1 MKKIF
6 SILIVSVIALA
17 FSSCSDYLEKF
28 PLDGP
33 SDATF
38 LQTEDELNIAIN
50 GVYNNLWFHS
60 TQDLSA
66 SGQFEYVLDNG
77 TDIGWDRNGK
87 VFTLVGNG
95 SQSSTE
101 VAFAVIW
108 SHFYTGIARCNF
120 ILENISRVTDASQE
134 SINIAEGQVRFL
146 RTYWYY
152 QLITLWGDVP
162 LITQTYGVEEN
173 KVSRTDQGEIVNFLL
188 SELDI
193 VAQKLPESWSGADKG
208 RATKGAALALK
219 SRIALYAGK
228 YEIAASSAKQV
239 IDLGIYELYPD
250 YNALFQYNGES
261 CSEVIFEIMFQYGIQ
276 DHRMAYSI
284 SSRNAQGTSTKVPTQ
299 SMVDSYE
306 CIDGLTIDE
315 SPLYDPAHP
324 FENRDPRLRQAIAV
338 PGDIFLGYQ
347 FETHKDSTRCWN
359 YNVTPP
365 TRITNQDATNAYA
378 TFTGYC
384 WRKMI
389 DPIDFPTN
397 RNNSSLNFII
407 IRYAEVLL
415 NYAEAKIEL
424 NQIDQ
429 DCLNAINAVRGRESV
444 QMPPIALGKSQLE
457 MRKIIRRER
466 KIELAMEGLRLMDIR
481 RWKIAE
487 KVMPGPLYGRPQKP
501 YNYADQ
507 GIPVF
512 DENGNPDYSSYA
524 DKLRVV
530 EVRSFNPARD
540 YLWPIPQKDMDVNDQ
555 LIQNPGY

>member
-1 MKKIF
+1 MKKIV
-6 SILIVSVIALA
+6 SIISVSVIILA
-17 FSSCSDYLEKF
+17 FSSCNDYLEKF

-33 SDATF
+33 ADVSF
-38 LQTEDELNIAIN
+38 LQTEDELIMAIN
-50 GVYNNLWFHS
+50 GVYNNLWYFM
-60 TQDLSA
+60 SA
-66 SGQFEYVLDNG
+66 SGQWEYNLDCT
-77 TDIGWDRNGK
+77 TDISWDRNGGF
-87 VFTLVGNG
+87 FTSIGNG
-95 SQSSTE
+95 SHSSADALIAT
-101 VAFAVIW
+101 VW
-108 SHFYTGIARCNF
+108 NHLYTGIARCNY
-120 ILENISRVTDASQE
+120 ILENIERVEDASQQV
-134 SINIAEGQVRFL
+134 IDQTDGQSRFL
-146 RTYWYY
+146 RAYWYS
-152 QLITLWGDVP
+152 QLVTGWGDVP
-162 LITQTYGVEEN
+162 LITTTLGLEEN
-173 KVSRTDQGEIVNFLL
+173 KQPRTSKSEILDFLL
-188 SELDI
+188 SELD
-193 VAQKLPESWSGADKG
+193 VAAQKLPESWGNADRG
-208 RATKGAALALK
+208 RATKGAALALR
-219 SRIALYAGK
+219 SRIALLAERYDV
-228 YEIAASSAKQV
+228 AASSAKQ
-239 IDLGIYELYPD
+239 IMEMSQYQLYPN
-250 YNALFQYNGES
+250 YEELFMYKGES
-261 CSEVIFEIMFQYGIQ
+261 CSEVIFEIMYQYGLT
-276 DHRMAYSI
+276 DHRLAYSFA
-284 SSRNAQGTSTKVPTQ
+284 SRNAQGTSTKVPTQ
-299 SMVDSYE
+299 SLVDSYE
-306 CIDGLTIDE
+306 CIDGLTIDK

-324 FENRDPRLRQAIAV
+324 FENRDPRLKQAIVV
-338 PGDIFLGYQ
+338 PGDVFLGYQ
-347 FETHKDSTRCWN
+347 FETHKDSTKCWN

-365 TRITNQDATNAYA
+365 IRITNQDATNAYA

-384 WRKMI
+384 WRKMV

-444 QMPPIALGKSQLE
+444 QMPPIALGKSQIE

-466 KIELAMEGLRLMDIR
+466 KIELAMEGLRLHDIR